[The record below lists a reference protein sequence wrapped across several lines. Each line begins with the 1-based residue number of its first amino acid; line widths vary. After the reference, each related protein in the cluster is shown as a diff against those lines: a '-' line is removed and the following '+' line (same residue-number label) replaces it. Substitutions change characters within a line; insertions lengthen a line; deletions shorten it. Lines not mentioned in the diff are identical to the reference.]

1 MNTPNQT
8 VQELRDDVPPQI
20 DPARVPAAPPPYP
33 GETQA
38 AWARRKAAYYGDDPR
53 RKSPVLA
60 SLLSLMPGLGQ
71 IYVGYYQNGFINILV
86 AGSTIALLNASG
98 RLGLWPFEP
107 LLGLFL
113 AFFWLYNVVDA
124 GRRAALYNHSL
135 AGLDPMSLP
144 DEVQMPSMKGS
155 LFGGIA
161 LLIVGLVIAS
171 NTLFHIP
178 LNWVEHWWPVALV
191 IAGGYLIYQSV
202 AAKREIERLPK

>member
-1 MNTPNQT
+1 MNTPDQT
-8 VQELRDDVPPQI
+8 VQELRDGTPAAEPP
-20 DPARVPAAPPPYP
+20 RVPAGPPPHP

-60 SLLSLMPGLGQ
+60 SLLSLMPGVGQ
-71 IYVGYYQNGFINILV
+71 VYVGYYQHGFINILV
-86 AGSTIALLNASG
+86 AGSTIALLNSSG
-98 RLGLWPFEP
+98 RMGLGPFEP

-124 GRRAALYNHSL
+124 GRRAALYNHTL
-135 AGLDPMSLP
+135 AGLDPALLP
-144 DEVQMPSMKGS
+144 EGVQAPSMRGS
-155 LFGGIA
+155 LFGGVG
-161 LLIVGLVIAS
+161 LLVVGLVIAS
-171 NTLFHIP
+171 NTLFHVP

-202 AAKREIERLPK
+202 AAKREIDRLPK